1 MKRKLLSIMLCIM
14 LLSSVTI
21 PAFATDYPESDF
33 VCNWQIF
40 NYKDSD
46 ELYLTSQVRGY
57 VYSNATNQF
66 VSCDAKLNIYID
78 KDDIFLEYVEGD
90 GAKKQNNTDK
100 DFSGNVMLTLTKMHI
115 KEVTCVALNP
125 AGSNLSFLTETT
137 NLNGL
142 TMTPR
147 QLVINELNQDGTVEV
162 WTRQE
167 TWNGQTDMIVGFIL
181 NSTNNQFAKLYMDA
195 TGQKW
200 NKSQTQ
206 NNSAAVTTSGSDE
219 ETYSSDDF
227 NCDWHLR
234 EYSNTD
240 QIFLYTQVRGEV
252 YESINNERKVVS
264 HNALLNV
271 FIDKENIFLEFL
283 FDNGEKNINQTNET
297 QTTYTIF
304 FLDNTDLNDAY
315 CKGTRAKGESRVYL
329 NNSMEAPNE
338 TLSPRKLI
346 IDELLQGG
354 IAAVLQEFET
364 WGDYQD
370 AILYFDLN
378 SIDNQFSKVYAKAI
392 ETNWMKASTPT
403 ATPKPTSKPTATP
416 KPTQKPT
423 STSFTK
429 QNSEDLSVQF
439 VVSFAQNA
447 FFSLYDV
454 DMYLDGEYIAN
465 LTQGKIK
472 YIDVDN
478 ITKGKHEI
486 VFYKSNGKSVNG
498 SFTATITHNSV
509 IKCKLHAYNNY
520 VDVDDM
526 EMYGLYSNGELLQ
539 ASMSPLTAMSPN
551 ESPYSLNYEISFVE
565 NAHFS
570 KYDVDMYV
578 DDQYVTTLVQGYKTD
593 DTYSLPFGGTH
604 TITFYK
610 AGGHSVYGAVQI
622 YVVKESTYFKCRIN
636 ATSSEIG
643 ISNITTNAGEV

>member
-33 VCNWQIF
+33 VCNWQIY

-46 ELYLTSQVRGY
+46 KLYLASQVRGY
-57 VYSNATNQF
+57 VYSNATKQF
-66 VSCDAKLNIYID
+66 VSCDAKLNIYIN
-78 KDDIFLEYVEGD
+78 KDDIFLECVEGD
-90 GAKKQNNTDK
+90 GTKKKNNTDK
-100 DFSGNVMLTLTKMHI
+100 DFSGNVTLTLTKMNI
-115 KEVTCVALNP
+115 QEVTCVALNP

-162 WTRQE
+162 WTRQK

-200 NKSQTQ
+200 NKSQ
-206 NNSAAVTTSGSDE
+206 
-219 ETYSSDDF
+219 
-227 NCDWHLR
+227 
-234 EYSNTD
+234 
-240 QIFLYTQVRGEV
+240 
-252 YESINNERKVVS
+252 
-264 HNALLNV
+264 
-271 FIDKENIFLEFL
+271 
-283 FDNGEKNINQTNET
+283 
-297 QTTYTIF
+297 
-304 FLDNTDLNDAY
+304 
-315 CKGTRAKGESRVYL
+315 
-329 NNSMEAPNE
+329 
-338 TLSPRKLI
+338 
-346 IDELLQGG
+346 
-354 IAAVLQEFET
+354 
-364 WGDYQD
+364 
-370 AILYFDLN
+370 
-378 SIDNQFSKVYAKAI
+378 
-392 ETNWMKASTPT
+392 ASTPT

-423 STSFTK
+423 STSSTK
-429 QNSEDLSVQF
+429 QNSEYLSVQF

-454 DMYLDGEYIAN
+454 DMYLDGKYIAN

-565 NAHFS
+565 NAYFS

-578 DDQYVTTLVQGYKTD
+578 DDQYVTTLVQGYKTN